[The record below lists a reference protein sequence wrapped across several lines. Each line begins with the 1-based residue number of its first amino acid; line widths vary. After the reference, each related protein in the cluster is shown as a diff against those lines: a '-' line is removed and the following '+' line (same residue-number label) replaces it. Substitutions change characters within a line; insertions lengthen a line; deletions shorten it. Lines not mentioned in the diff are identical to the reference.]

1 MALSMAILV
10 SVSLVSCGD
19 DDDVFAGGD
28 VSELIGTWDFQT
40 GVEKVEV
47 MGESVTVAMSRSD
60 LANMKSQLSG
70 MLGARVEIWDET
82 LMFTSSELNGVKY
95 KVDGSK
101 LKLEGQPDGFSI
113 KIKSV
118 TSTKLVLHE
127 EIDIEEMAKDLDMEE
142 EFAGLGMSTIVAD
155 MEYTKR

>member
-1 MALSMAILV
+1 MAILV